1 MTVEADD
8 LGRYFA
14 QITER
19 RRAEVAAAAEQI
31 AQAKADEAVAVAEIE
46 QQAHAAIATA
56 AERAGDQGGAESGER
71 GWPPEP
77 RGPQHGF
84 PAAFLPPDDTD
95 DEETWRR

>member
-14 QITER
+14 EITER

-46 QQAHAAIATA
+46 QQAHAAITA
-56 AERAGDQGGAESGER
+56 AVDSPGDSAGAERSQP
-71 GWPPEP
+71 GW
-77 RGPQHGF
+77 

-95 DEETWRR
+95 NGETWRP